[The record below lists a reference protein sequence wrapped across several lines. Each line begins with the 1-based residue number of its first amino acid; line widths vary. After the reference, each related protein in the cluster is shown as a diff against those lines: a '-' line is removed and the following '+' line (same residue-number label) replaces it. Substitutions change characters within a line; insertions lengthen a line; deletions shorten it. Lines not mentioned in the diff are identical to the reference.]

1 MAEHYG
7 DGIDML
13 IAIRSVFFR
22 MEEGIDSVGM
32 NLIFGGKDLNS
43 QRNFL
48 LINNF
53 RGTG

>member
-1 MAEHYG
+1 MAEHYS
-7 DGIDML
+7 DSVDML
-13 IAIRSVFFR
+13 IAILVVFFR

-32 NLIFGGKDLNS
+32 NLIFGGEDLNN